1 MSRTLVRRLTAFLK
15 DGPPHGFA
23 ALLILLLINAAN
35 FFDRQILAAVTEP
48 IRRDWNLTDTQIGWL
63 GTAFTLLY
71 AFAGLPFGR
80 LADIR
85 NRKRLLALGVTIW
98 SGLTFLSGLTRGFWQ
113 LFAARLGVGVGEA
126 VCAPASTSL
135 IGDLFPPQRRAR
147 AMSIF
152 MLGLPA
158 GVALSYIVSGA
169 IAQRFGWQAAFFV
182 AGIPGFVLA
191 LAVLFIDEPVRGAK
205 DPVQAASLR
214 SVLAQ
219 PAIWWIIVSG
229 ALHNF
234 AMYALT
240 AFLPAFMMRYHGVS
254 LQTAGSIS
262 GIAVGVVGGCGML
275 SAGWLAD
282 RVFRNRPGNRLVV
295 AASAILLSV
304 PAIYLALEQPG
315 GAVGRFL
322 LLFSTACFLLYSYY
336 GVVYATIQDIVQ
348 PALRG
353 TTMAIYLFA
362 MYVLGASLGPV
373 GMGWLSDY
381 FAGAGA
387 VTEAS
392 RALGLHR
399 AMCVIPLIGLVL
411 AVVLF
416 QAARC
421 TRSAGRI
428 QNSELR
434 IQNGPSEF

>member
-1 MSRTLVRRLTAFLK
+1 MPRRRL
-15 DGPPHGFA
+15 P
-23 ALLILLLINAAN
+23 ALLVLLLINAAN

-48 IRRDWNLTDTQIGWL
+48 IRREWNLTDTQIGWL

-71 AFAGLPFGR
+71 ALASLPLGR
-80 LADIR
+80 LADTR
-85 NRKRLLALGVTIW
+85 SRKKLLAAGVAVW

-135 IGDLFPPQRRAR
+135 IGDIFPPERRAR

-182 AGIPGFVLA
+182 AGIPGLVLA
-191 LAVLFIDEPVRGAK
+191 LAVLFVHEPGRSAK
-205 DPVQAASLR
+205 EPGQAASLR
-214 SVLAQ
+214 AVLSQ
-219 PAIWWIIVSG
+219 PAVWWIIVSG

-254 LQTAGSIS
+254 VQTAGFVA
-262 GIAVGVVGGCGML
+262 GIAIGIVGGCGML
-275 SAGWLAD
+275 CAGWLAD
-282 RVFRNRPGNRLVV
+282 RVFRTRPGNRLIVT
-295 AASAILLSV
+295 ASAILFSA
-304 PAIYLALEQPG
+304 PAMFLALEQPG
-315 GAVGRFL
+315 GSVGRFL
-322 LLFSTACFLLYSYY
+322 LLLAAACFLLYSYY

-348 PALRG
+348 PELRG

-373 GMGWLSDY
+373 AMGWLSDY
-381 FAGAGA
+381 FAGGGA

-399 AMCVIPLIGLVL
+399 AMYVIPLIGLVL
-411 AVVLF
+411 ALVLF
-416 QAARC
+416 RAAHGLKPVTHESC
-421 TRSAGRI
+421 
-428 QNSELR
+428 NS
-434 IQNGPSEF
+434 QF

>member
-1 MSRTLVRRLTAFLK
+1 LK
-15 DGPPHGFA
+15 NPRKLEFQGQTPIFT
-23 ALLILLLINAAN
+23 LLILLLINAAN

-48 IRRDWNLTDTQIGWL
+48 IRRDWHLTDTQIGWL

-71 AFAGLPFGR
+71 AFAGLPLGR

-85 NRKRLLALGVTIW
+85 NRKRLLALGVAIW

-147 AMSIF
+147 AMSVF

-182 AGIPGFVLA
+182 AGLPGFA
-191 LAVLFIDEPVRGAK
+191 LAVAALFIDEPARSPRESG
-205 DPVQAASLR
+205 QAASLR
-214 SVLAQ
+214 AVLSQ
-219 PAIWWIIVSG
+219 PAIWWIVVSG

-234 AMYALT
+234 GMYALT

-254 LQTAGSIS
+254 VRTAGFVS
-262 GIAVGVVGGCGML
+262 GIAIGIIGGCGML
-275 SAGWLAD
+275 CAGWLAD
-282 RVFRNRPGNRLVV
+282 RVFRNRPGNRLLV

-304 PAIYLALEQPG
+304 PAVYLALEQPG

-322 LLFSTACFLLYSYY
+322 LLFATACFLLYSYY

-353 TTMAIYLFA
+353 TTMAVYLFA

-381 FAGAGA
+381 FAGGGA

-392 RALGLHR
+392 RAAGLHR
-399 AMCVIPLIGLVL
+399 AMYVIPLIGLML
-411 AVVLF
+411 ALVLF

-428 QNSELR
+428 QNSELS
-434 IQNGPSEF
+434 IQNGSSEF

>member
-1 MSRTLVRRLTAFLK
+1 MPRRSHVT
-15 DGPPHGFA
+15 
-23 ALLILLLINAAN
+23 LLILLLVNAAN

-48 IRRDWNLTDTQIGWL
+48 IRREWSLTDTQIGWL

-71 AFAGLPFGR
+71 AFAGIPLGR
-80 LADIR
+80 LADVR
-85 NRKRLLALGVTIW
+85 SRKRLLAVGVAMW
-98 SGLTFLSGLTRGFWQ
+98 SGLTFVSGLTRGFYQ

-135 IGDLFPPQRRAR
+135 IGDLFPPQQRAR
-147 AMSIF
+147 AMSVF

-169 IAQRFGWQAAFFV
+169 VAQQFGWQAAFFV
-182 AGIPGFVLA
+182 AGVPGIVLA
-191 LAVLFIDEPVRGAK
+191 LAVLFIHEPVRSAK
-205 DPVQAASLR
+205 EPGQAASLR
-214 SVLAQ
+214 AVLSQ
-219 PAIWWIIVSG
+219 PAIWWIVVSG

-254 LQTAGSIS
+254 VQTAGFVA
-262 GIAVGVVGGCGML
+262 GIAIGIIGGCGML
-275 SAGWLAD
+275 SAGWLGD
-282 RVFRNRPGNRLVV
+282 RIFRNRPGNRLLV
-295 AASAILLSV
+295 AAAAILLSV
-304 PAIYLALEQPG
+304 PATYLALERPRG
-315 GAVGRFL
+315 LVGRFL
-322 LLFSTACFLLYSYY
+322 VLLAVACFLLYSYY
-336 GVVYATIQDIVQ
+336 GVVYAAIQDIVQ

-381 FAGAGA
+381 FAGGGM

-399 AMCVIPLIGLVL
+399 AMYVIPAIGIVL
-411 AVVLF
+411 SFVLF
-416 QAARC
+416 VAASTSKNPVPRA
-421 TRSAGRI
+421 SARGGFPNQRG
-428 QNSELR
+428 SSL
-434 IQNGPSEF
+434 